1 MVSAIISKRKKHC
14 FPEIDV
20 YKRQILYIENI
31 LCGDISYEE
40 HSVPEIFD
48 IERIS
53 H

>member
-1 MVSAIISKRKKHC
+1 MICSVLTHIRDRTFVSGV
-14 FPEIDV
+14 F
-20 YKRQILYIENI
+20 LYIENI
-31 LCGDISYEE
+31 LCGNISYEE